1 MPMESGKKMQEL
13 LRVLFLEGGAHTR
26 PSLAA
31 RLGLSKSSLDN
42 AREEMRELYSATMA
56 DVLEEDR
63 KKYKVSRFRYEQF
76 RRCRNFLAQLY
87 RTRTVRQQEQ
97 TRLLAIIRALAEK
110 PQTRGELRERI
121 DKEDSGNEASC
132 DEKTLSSYL
141 KQLSAAGIILRLG
154 KGSNVIYD
162 LQAGL
167 FRPENSSDKLKTEE
181 ITDLRDFVEYAA
193 AVSVLSVPGHMLLDT
208 LLQYLSCVEGVEHS
222 PIFSFKYNLIG
233 RVLDEYLAVDLM
245 EAIKNRRKI
254 RLEYLSRS
262 TEYRYEAA
270 PTPRF
275 RCKAERKVD
284 IALIPLRVVYDHQY
298 GRWYL
303 LAYDEAG
310 LKHATFRMENIQAV
324 VDKGE
329 TVDDA
334 LMEGLLK
341 QADAKQAQSWVVQDP
356 SQQVRVQLRFCLRP
370 TGKEENFLRRR
381 VQREACWGRISEEQ
395 GSTFLFEIDVNGY
408 FEIKPWIRSFGSSV
422 EVLAPEELRL
432 EIAEEWRK
440 IGAAYET
447 V

>member
-1 MPMESGKKMQEL
+1 MPRESGKKMQEL
-13 LRVLFLEGGAHTR
+13 LRVLFLEGGAHSR

-31 RLGLSKSSLDN
+31 RLGLSKSSLDI
-42 AREEMRELYSATMA
+42 AMQETRELFAATM
-56 DVLEEDR
+56 DEILEEDR

-76 RRCRNFLAQLY
+76 RRCRNFLAQFY
-87 RTRTVRQQEQ
+87 RTRTVRQQEK
-97 TRLLAIIRALAEK
+97 TRLLTIIRALAEK
-110 PQTRGELRERI
+110 PQTRGELRARI
-121 DKEDSGNEASC
+121 DTEDAGNEASC

-141 KQLSAAGIILRLG
+141 KQLSAAGIIIRRG
-154 KGSNVIYD
+154 KGANADYD

-167 FRPENSSDKLKTEE
+167 FRPENPADTLETAEL
-181 ITDLRDFVEYAA
+181 TDLRDFVEYAA

-208 LLQYLSCVEGVEHS
+208 LQQYLSCVEGVEPA

-245 EAIKNRRKI
+245 EAIKNRSKI
-254 RLEYLSRS
+254 RLEYMSRS
-262 TEYRYEAA
+262 TEGRYEAA

-275 RCKAERKVD
+275 RCKADRKVD
-284 IALIPLRVVYDHQY
+284 IVLIPLRVVYDHQY

-310 LKHATFRMENIQAV
+310 LKHATFRMENIQAI
-324 VDKGE
+324 VDMGE
-329 TVDDA
+329 TVDA
-334 LMEGLLK
+334 SLMTGLLK
-341 QADAKQAQSWVVQDP
+341 QADENQALSWVVQDP
-356 SQQVRVQLRFCLRP
+356 GRKVRVQLRFCLRP

-408 FEIKPWIRSFGSSV
+408 FEIKPWIRSFGTSV